1 MTSHLTAK
9 ANEDLVPGVSR
20 LILQQF
26 ALEDNQAE
34 LEAMYEG
41 CEDRREEMKYTQGH
55 LLMAG
60 KIKMLR
66 NGNDIEANAARLLK
80 ERKPAYLKEVVINKG
95 VLERMMD
102 GEDQYEVVEGDYEE
116 FYQDVWLAID
126 KGILWQPEVGKVKAE
141 RY

>member
-1 MTSHLTAK
+1 
-9 ANEDLVPGVSR
+9 
-20 LILQQF
+20 
-26 ALEDNQAE
+26 
-34 LEAMYEG
+34 
-41 CEDRREEMKYTQGH
+41 
-55 LLMAG
+55 
-60 KIKMLR
+60 MLR
-66 NGNDIEANAARLLK
+66 RDSDIEANAARLLK

-126 KGILWQPEVGKVKAE
+126 KGILWQPEVGKVKAD